1 MRSIFQVTNRTVAF
15 LRAAAFSVFL
25 VACGDKGPAPT
36 VELATTSEGST
47 VSVSNLEETIA
58 ETVTTDSGTT
68 SHFDWY
74 MEGATPAGQS
84 VIVQT
89 GDGRISSESFIHWN
103 NREYRLDS
111 EIQLDSEG
119 RVLAQRVTGTTPFG
133 APVDETFRFEN
144 GVASWS
150 TVGQQGSVNADTPAW
165 YLPNENGDFASLP
178 ALVRLAAA
186 SLDGEVPVFPSG
198 RIRVERV
205 TSVAVETGLGMQQ
218 LQLYAFHGINFNPSY
233 AWFDQQGELVALD
246 WGGSL
251 GMIPQ
256 GWDAKV
262 LEQLSAV
269 QTQESANRSAR
280 LAIELATV
288 MQAPLIFENVDVVDV
303 EQGVLLPQHHVL
315 VVDGKIS
322 AISDRAISHSDAIR
336 VDGTGK
342 SLMPGMW
349 DMHGHFS
356 LEDGLM
362 NIAGGITSVRDI
374 GNVHEKITLATEKY
388 NSGEVIGPNTYLAG
402 FIDKAGPYASG
413 GTAETLEDALKRVD
427 FFADH
432 GYIQIKLYSSI
443 EPSWVAP
450 IAERAHARGLRLSGH
465 IPAFMSAEQAI
476 RAGYDEIQHINM
488 VFLNFLAGD
497 TADTRQQI
505 RFTLYGD
512 EAANLDIDSAA
523 VEDFIQLMKD
533 NNTVIDPTA
542 AIFETMLVHKPG
554 EPDPTFAAVA
564 DHLPAAVSRG
574 LYSPDMVLGE
584 NWPASAQKQSQ
595 MLKKLY
601 DKGIQLVPGSD
612 NMAPFTIHREL
623 EVYVEAGIPAAAA
636 LKIATLDSA
645 RVVGLDH
652 KTGSITVG
660 KDADLVLLD
669 GNPLQDI
676 SAVRRA
682 SLVMKGKSIYRPDLL
697 YQASGVLPF
706 VPSVSW

>member
-1 MRSIFQVTNRTVAF
+1 MLSISLIVNHTRALLSAVA
-15 LRAAAFSVFL
+15 LSVFL
-25 VACGDKGPAPT
+25 FACGDQGPAPSSE
-36 VELATTSEGST
+36 VAATPEVPAAEPGSPNDLSEQTGAVDSGST
-47 VSVSNLEETIA
+47 SQYA
-58 ETVTTDSGTT
+58 
-68 SHFDWY
+68 WY
-74 MEGATPAGQS
+74 MEGVTPAGQS
-84 VIVQT
+84 VVVQT
-89 GDGRISSESFIHWN
+89 GDGRITSESFIHWN

-119 RVLAQRVTGTTPFG
+119 RVVAQRVTGTTPFG
-133 APVDETFRFEN
+133 APVDETFGFEH

-150 TVGQQGSVNADTPAW
+150 TVGQQGSVNADEPAW
-165 YLPNENGDFASLP
+165 YLPNESGDFTSLS
-178 ALVRLAAA
+178 ALVRLAAK
-186 SLDGEVPVFPSG
+186 SLDGEVPVFPAG
-198 RIRVERV
+198 RITVERV
-205 TSVAVETGLGMQQ
+205 AAIDVETGVGLQQ
-218 LQLYAFHGINFNPSY
+218 LQLYAFSGIDFSPSF
-233 AWFDQQGELVALD
+233 AWFNEELELVALD

-251 GMIPQ
+251 GMLPQ
-256 GWDAKV
+256 AWDVKV
-262 LEQLSAV
+262 LEKLSEA
-269 QTQESANRSAR
+269 QTQETANRSAR
-280 LAIELATV
+280 LAGELSIV

-315 VVDGKIS
+315 VVDGKIT
-322 AISDRAISHSDAIR
+322 AISDQVIDQSDAIR

-349 DMHGHFS
+349 DMHGHFG
-356 LEDGLM
+356 LGDGLL

-374 GNVHEKITLATEKY
+374 GNVHEKIILAVEKY

-402 FIDKAGPYASG
+402 FIDKSGPYASG
-413 GTAETLEDALKRVD
+413 GTAETLEDALERVD

-450 IAERAHARGLRLSGH
+450 IAERAHVRGLRLSGH

-497 TADTRQQI
+497 TADTRQQV

-512 EAANLDIDSAA
+512 EAANLDLDSVV
-523 VEDFIQLMKD
+523 VEDFIRLMKE
-533 NNTVIDPTA
+533 NNIVIDPTA
-542 AIFETMLVHKPG
+542 AIFETMLVHLPG
-554 EPDPTFAAVA
+554 VPDPTFAAVA
-564 DHLPAAVSRG
+564 DHLPASVRRG

-601 DKGIQLVPGSD
+601 DNGIQLVPGSD
-612 NMAPFTIHREL
+612 HMAPFTIHREL
-623 EVYVEAGIPAAAA
+623 EVYVEAGIPAAAV
-636 LKIATLDSA
+636 LRIATLDSA
-645 RVVGLDH
+645 RVVGVEH

-682 SLVMKGKSIYRPDLL
+682 TLVMKGKTTYRPDLL
-697 YQASGVLPF
+697 YQASGVKPF
-706 VPSVSW
+706 VTSVDL